1 MGFRRRRW
9 RDVAPDKDKVR
20 VNRAIRVPQVRV
32 INEDGQQLGVMP
44 TDAARDIAGRVGMDL
59 VEVSPN
65 ASPPVCKIMDYG
77 RFKYEQKKKEAT
89 AKKQQ
94 HQSQLKEV
102 KFRPRID
109 DHDLEFKLKRA
120 RRFLIDGDKVKTTV
134 MFRGREIVHT
144 DIGRALLQRVTE
156 ELADV
161 AKSESRPQ
169 MEGRMLTTIFAPDRK
184 LIERYKREH
193 PDHDEEELED
203 EAHEDEDEALEA
215 EASDDIADEAAASD
229 AEESDE
235 SQQKKRPRPRR
246 RGEETLEDET
256 QALLEEIEN
265 A

>member
-20 VNRAIRVPQVRV
+20 INRAIRVPDVRV
-32 INEDGQQLGVMP
+32 INDDGQQLGVMP
-44 TDAARDIAGRVGMDL
+44 TDAARDIAGRMGMDL

-65 ASPPVCKIMDYG
+65 AQPPVCKIMDYG

-120 RRFLIDGDKVKTTV
+120 RRFLVDGDKVKATV

-144 DIGRALLQRVTE
+144 DIGRALLERVTE
-156 ELADV
+156 ELASV
-161 AKSESRPQ
+161 AKAESRPQ

-184 LIERYKREH
+184 LIERYKRDH
-193 PDHDEEELED
+193 PDEEDEDLDALHDEEEED
-203 EAHEDEDEALEA
+203 EAFEADASAED
-215 EASDDIADEAAASD
+215 AAPA
-229 AEESDE
+229 AHEESDDD
-235 SQQKKRPRPRR
+235 QQKRARPRPRR